1 MKKLKL
7 AALLTAFTLS
17 VTAFA
22 ACGKKD
28 DKKDGST
35 DISVSWE
42 TANFQD
48 VFKTKYVAS
57 DDEATA
63 PALNGNVL
71 SAYDGYECIPGF
83 DNYEQDGTSYTYSTQ
98 NHNPVVAM
106 YKVKDDGSTDY
117 RFYNVALGKEI
128 LQKALAADEEFEIK
142 TIGHEVTGGFWVY
155 ALRIDILGK
164 ESSSTEYYT
173 FEGTKLNGSL
183 RLVDEYDVRDDNGR
197 LISKELVFKVSD
209 SEGNVTSYRTNAYTG
224 KLVKNVTED
233 DKSVGN
239 EFKDFET
246 DYEVEGENY
255 GYKIDPD
262 GVIAVYEKGSNKI
275 AKLADFRGEYENVNF
290 TILANETF
298 LVQLNGLTD
307 GEYDYI
313 RVDSGKANK
322 YKLKSYVYD
331 PASGE
336 KTEVK
341 LNYLCMYAINSY
353 AHDDY
358 DNMLKCENVGL
369 FYRIIDKKLDTKA
382 RIAVL
387 KNNLEVGG
395 VIDNYVPNQDD
406 IPYLISD
413 GVFEVET
420 SGSSKYYL
428 DATGKIIGKNLTG
441 TSYINSTFV
450 RTDRAIY
457 NVKTLENII
466 DLSTDEYSIDIYE
479 TNFNGNVVIKKNYID
494 DRSSDMLLITPETNT
509 PKKLFSEGDVF
520 GYGFDIYGYYYVQ
533 QFDSEKGLY
542 TVTYY
547 NADGNEMF
555 SFNSS
560 YGYPDASSAYSI
572 TENTRAHFFRYI
584 DTDANGVE
592 TKRYCRCA

>member
-28 DKKDGST
+28 DKKGGST

-63 PALNGNVL
+63 PALKGNVL
-71 SAYDGYECIPGF
+71 STYDGYEFVSGVYV
-83 DNYEQDGTSYTYSTQ
+83 YEQDGTRYVYSTQ

-106 YKVKDDGSTDY
+106 YKVKDDGSADY

-128 LQKALAADEEFEIK
+128 LQKALAADEEIEIK
-142 TIGHEVTGGFWVY
+142 TIGHEVTGDFWVY
-155 ALRIDILGK
+155 ALRIDISGK
-164 ESSSTEYYT
+164 ESSSSEYYT
-173 FEGTKLNGSL
+173 FEGTKLNGTL
-183 RLVDEYDVRDDNGR
+183 RLVDEYDVKDDNDR
-197 LISKELVFKVSD
+197 LISKELVFEVSD
-209 SEGNVTSYRTNAYTG
+209 SEGKVTSYRTNAYTG

-233 DKSVGN
+233 DKPVGN
-239 EFKDFET
+239 EFKDFKT
-246 DYEVEGENY
+246 DYELEGKNY
-255 GYKIDPD
+255 GYKIDTD

-275 AKLADFRGEYENVNF
+275 AKLADFRGEYENVNL

-298 LVQLNGLTD
+298 LVQLTGLTD

-313 RVDSGKANK
+313 QVDSGKAKK

-341 LNYLCMYAINSY
+341 LNYVCMYAINSY

-358 DNMLKCENVGL
+358 DNMVKCENLGV

-387 KNNLEVGG
+387 KNNLEVCG
-395 VIDNYVPNQDD
+395 VIDNYVPEQDD
-406 IPYLISD
+406 VPYLISD

-466 DLSTDEYSIDIYE
+466 DLSTDEYSIDISE
-479 TNFNGNVVIKKNYID
+479 TNFNGNVVIKKNYVD
-494 DRSSDMLLITPETNT
+494 GRSSDILLITPESNT
-509 PKKLFSEGDVF
+509 PKKLFSEDEVSN
-520 GYGFDIYGYYYVQ
+520 YRFDFYGYYYVQ

-555 SFNSS
+555 SFNSR
-560 YGYPDASSAYSI
+560 YGTIEWSSAYQV
-572 TENTRAHFFRYI
+572 TENSAAYFFRYI
-584 DTDANGVE
+584 DTDASGAEIN
-592 TKRYCRCA
+592 RYARCA